1 MDVIPVLAEGRCTHF
16 VIIQQEITK
25 RRLHEAALQEA
36 KESAEAASRSKSEF
50 LSRMSHELRTPLN
63 AILGF
68 AQLSETTKLDE
79 HQREHLHHIVKAGW
93 HLLNVINEVL
103 DISRIEAGRLG
114 LSPEPVQLADLV
126 RDAVT
131 LIRPVAGEA
140 QVHLADG
147 LAETA
152 GSGWVLADH
161 QRLKQVLLN
170 LLSNAVKYNRPGGTV
185 SISSGIG
192 SSGLSRLCIADT
204 GIGIAESDL
213 PRLFLPFE
221 RMTNA
226 LAIEGTGL
234 GLALSR
240 RLVEAMGGT
249 LTARSTLGRGS
260 EFWVELPV
268 AESPLE
274 ADVVVPLSLPSAE
287 FPEGARATVLYIED
301 NLANL
306 QLIQHILARRPE
318 IHLLT
323 AMQST
328 LGMELARRHRPDLIL
343 LDLHLPDVDGLTTL
357 RKLRAETA
365 TSNIPVIMISADATP
380 GSIERLLAAGARHY
394 LTKPIRVE
402 EFVRTVDEVLEE
414 CLAASA
420 TG

>member
-1 MDVIPVLAEGRCTHF
+1 MKP
-16 VIIQQEITK
+16 
-25 RRLHEAALQEA
+25 
-36 KESAEAASRSKSEF
+36 
-50 LSRMSHELRTPLN
+50 
-63 AILGF
+63 
-68 AQLSETTKLDE
+68 
-79 HQREHLHHIVKAGW
+79 
-93 HLLNVINEVL
+93 
-103 DISRIEAGRLG
+103 
-114 LSPEPVQLADLV
+114 
-126 RDAVT
+126 
-131 LIRPVAGEA
+131 
-140 QVHLADG
+140 QVHLAEG

-152 GSGWVLADH
+152 GSGWVFADH

-204 GIGIAESDL
+204 GIGIAESEL
-213 PRLFLPFE
+213 PRLFSPFE

-260 EFWVELPV
+260 EFWVELPI

-274 ADVVVPLSLPSAE
+274 AEDVVPLSAPSAE
-287 FPEGARATVLYIED
+287 FPEGAKATILYIED

-380 GSIERLLAAGARHY
+380 GSIERLHAAGARHY
-394 LTKPIRVE
+394 LTKPIRVD

-420 TG
+420 VD